1 MTGLLSM
8 MKFNRRSLRYT
19 ALAALLLAL
28 GLALLAIWRATLQRT
43 EQQVRMGAEKR
54 AEVLA
59 ASFGAQLQAAGPEAT
74 AERRHAILDPLSLD
88 TEHEDAVLLGERG
101 MILASTDREL
111 ENKPLVKTPLADL
124 VPIRALTAAMGA
136 NELTVIHEGNILAC
150 VYPVVLTSKSAKD
163 ILPSDFSSLVL
174 YFDISDSLAIA
185 KASVKEGLWLATVL
199 LIAFAAAFAIAAK
212 VWVFDRLLALNEA
225 ARRVA
230 KGDFSTQARLP
241 GQDEIAQ
248 LSQSLNQ
255 VAAWVEN
262 STSALRDSERNYRE
276 LVETS
281 NDLIWAA
288 DAQGRWT
295 FVNRSA
301 AMKIYGFKP
310 EEMLGRRIA
319 AFAMPETEDDNVIAF
334 EQIDKGQEHIQFDT
348 VHQHKDGTPVYLS
361 FSGLVQR
368 DMRGKVESLTGIARD
383 TTRRRQAEEQVR
395 EQASLLDLA
404 SDAIFVRDLEDR
416 VLFWNRSCERLFGW
430 TRDEALGE
438 QSTKLAFR
446 DLQAVG
452 EAQQAVLT
460 GGEWMGELRPVGK
473 NGREIL
479 VSSRWTLVRDAQ
491 DRPKSML
498 CINTDITEKK
508 QLEAQFL
515 RVQRLEGIGTLASG
529 IAHDLNNVFSPIT
542 ISLTLLKDKLTEPS
556 AAKMLGVLSS
566 SAKRGADI
574 VRQLLTFA
582 RGSEGR
588 MGILQPAHILK
599 ELTNIINGT
608 FPKTIRLEF
617 AIPKDTWPVMGDATR
632 LHQVLLNLC
641 INARDAMP
649 EGGRL
654 VLKAVNAELDDHF
667 ARLQPEAKPGPHVVI
682 EVTDSGCGIPPENL
696 RRIFDP
702 FFTTKEPGK
711 GTGLGLSTALG
722 IVRSHGGF
730 ITVKSTPGAGTTFKV
745 HLPAQPSQ
753 EGELSVRPT
762 APLPRGQG
770 ETVLI
775 VEDEESIRAATVA
788 TLEVNGY
795 RTLTAVDGIEARAVF
810 RENQARI
817 RLVLTD
823 LMMPR
828 RDGPRFIRDLRE
840 MDLQVPI
847 IVSTGLDAEAAAQQ
861 VGNYGIAV
869 ILEKPYTGDDLIRAV
884 HRTLLERD
892 NSGNEAAG

>member
-1 MTGLLSM
+1 
-8 MKFNRRSLRYT
+8 MKFNWRSLRYT

-28 GLALLAIWRATLQRT
+28 GLALLAIWHTTLQRT
-43 EQQVRMGAEKR
+43 EQQVRR
-54 AEVLA
+54 AADNHARVLA
-59 ASFGAQLQAAGPEAT
+59 ASFGAQLEAAGPAAT

-88 TEHEDAVLLGERG
+88 GQHKDAVLLDTRG
-101 MILASTDREL
+101 MILAATDRNL
-111 ENKPLVKTPLADL
+111 ENKPLVATRLAQFVPVESLIRVL
-124 VPIRALTAAMGA
+124 VA
-136 NELTVIHEGNILAC
+136 NENAVVHHGNLLAC
-150 VYPVVLTSKSAKD
+150 AQPVVLSLKPVEQL
-163 ILPSDFSSLVL
+163 LPSDFSSLVL
-174 YFDISDSLAIA
+174 YFDISASLAEA
-185 KASVKEGLWLATVL
+185 RSSVKEGLWLATAL
-199 LIAFAAAFAIAAK
+199 LIALAAALALAAK
-212 VWVFDRLLALNEA
+212 IWVFDRLQALNEA

-230 KGDFSTQARLP
+230 RGDFSTEARLP
-241 GQDEIAQ
+241 GRDEIAQ

-262 STSALRDSERNYRE
+262 STAALRDSERNYRE

-301 AMKIYGFKP
+301 ALKIYGYKP

-319 AFAMPETEDDNVIAF
+319 AFAAPETEDDNVVAF

-348 VHQHKDGTPVYLS
+348 VHQHKDGTEVYLS

-368 DMRGKVESLTGIARD
+368 DPQGRIENLTGIARD
-383 TTRRRQAEEQVR
+383 TTRRRQAEERLR

-416 VLFWNRSCERLFGW
+416 VLFWNHGCERLFGW
-430 TRDEALGE
+430 TRAEALGR
-438 QSTKLAFR
+438 QSTQLAFR

-452 EAQQAVLT
+452 EAQQAVLA
-460 GGEWMGELRPVGK
+460 GGEWTGELRPVGK
-473 NGREIL
+473 SGREIL
-479 VSSRWTLVRDAQ
+479 VSSRWTLVRDAEG
-491 DRPKSML
+491 RPKSML

-542 ISLTLLKDKLTEPS
+542 ISLTLLKDKITEPS
-556 AAKMLGVLSS
+556 AARMLGVLAS

-574 VRQLLTFA
+574 VKQLLTFA

-588 MGILQPAHILK
+588 MGVLQPAHILK
-599 ELTNIINGT
+599 ELTNIIHGT

-617 AIPKDTWPVMGDATR
+617 EIPKDTWPVMGDATR

-654 VLKAVNAELDDHF
+654 VLKAANLTLDDHF
-667 ARLQPEAKPGPHVVI
+667 ARLQPEAKPGPHVAI

-730 ITVKSTPGAGTTFKV
+730 ITVKSTPGTGTTFKV
-745 HLPAQPSQ
+745 HLPAQPAQ
-753 EGELSVRPT
+753 EGEPAARVT
-762 APLPRGQG
+762 TPLPRGRG

-788 TLEVNGY
+788 TLELNGY

-810 RENQARI
+810 QEHQARI

-828 RDGPRFIRDLRE
+828 RDGPRLIRELRE

-847 IVSTGLDAEAAAQQ
+847 IVSTGLDAEAAAHQ

-869 ILEKPYTGDDLIRAV
+869 ILEKPYTGDDLIRAI
-884 HRTLLERD
+884 HRTLAERD
-892 NSGNEAAG
+892 HSGTDTTG